1 MSESE
6 EMYLISIAQLNE
18 AETPSPVPIS
28 NLALAL
34 DVQPVSANQM
44 VHKLEEEGLLT
55 YTPYKGVELTAEGQR
70 IALQVIRKRR
80 LWEVF
85 LVEHL
90 RLTTREAEETACQ
103 LEHIL
108 SNQVSERLAEFLG
121 FPKLSPQ
128 SKRIPEAQDPQAG
141 DNVLPLCAFNVGDRG
156 EITRIT
162 AGSAIRSF
170 LAKQGFVPK
179 AQVTVLAVTSDGE
192 RLLTNGEGNTVHLSS
207 ELSDEIWIKR

>member
-18 AETPSPVPIS
+18 AGTPSPVPLS

-34 DVQPVSANQM
+34 QVQPVSANQM

-90 RLTTREAEETACQ
+90 RLTTREAEKTACQ

-141 DNVLPLCAFNVGDRG
+141 DNDLPLCALDVGERG
-156 EITRIT
+156 EITRIA
-162 AGSAIRSF
+162 AGSAVRSF
-170 LAKQGFVPK
+170 LAKQGIVPQ
-179 AQVTVLAVTSDGE
+179 AQVTVMAVTSDGE
-192 RLLTNGEGNTVHLSS
+192 RLLANGEGNTVHLSS